1 MNRGKRTR
9 RDRGKI
15 RRRISW
21 NIGTVIFAAL
31 FLYMVVSLVLYLG
44 RERIT
49 TYQVT
54 AGPLSKNETVTALAL
69 REESI
74 INAKTGGYVS
84 YYAREYAK
92 VKREGIVCGIG
103 NGSSSLVAKEL
114 TEADLNALKT
124 DMSGFSR
131 YYTENNFGSVYDFKY
146 TLNSELLDDTEAAS
160 TAAANGVMLSSSVSD
175 GVVVYSVDGMEGLTE
190 QELTPE
196 DFQQRSYTRTSL
208 KTGSAVSAGDPLYK
222 LVTSDEWSIVFPVT
236 DRQVVRLASRERIKV
251 KFLKD
256 GVSETGKLTILT
268 VGEERY
274 AKVTFSTGMIR
285 YAGERYLDVELV
297 TNTRSG
303 LKIPVSS
310 IVKKDFFTVP
320 SSMLVT
326 NEEDSVGFRREKE
339 DKDGKVTTEFL
350 NLTVYARVTLEGT
363 DQEYC
368 YVDTD
373 TLQEG
378 DILVNPTTNMR
389 YTVRETA
396 PLDGVYCVNKGYAVF
411 RTISIIDQNEEYCIV
426 ESGTRYG
433 LSQFDYI
440 VLDASAVNEKD
451 ITVN

>member
-9 RDRGKI
+9 QGRGRR

-31 FLYMVVSLVLYLG
+31 FLYMLISLILYLG
-44 RERIT
+44 SDRIAS
-49 TYQVT
+49 YQVT
-54 AGPLSKNETVTALAL
+54 AGPLSKNETVTALAM
-69 REESI
+69 REETVVE
-74 INAKTGGYVS
+74 AKTGGYVS

-103 NGSSSLVAKEL
+103 STAGSAAVREL
-114 TEADLNALKT
+114 TENDLDALRT
-124 DMSGFSR
+124 ELSGFSR
-131 YYTENNFGSVYDFKY
+131 YYTENNFSAVYDFKY
-146 TLNSELLDDTEAAS
+146 TLNGALLDDTEAADA
-160 TAAANGVMLSSSVSD
+160 AAANGVLLSQSASD
-175 GVVVYSVDGMEGLTE
+175 GVVVYSTDGMEELTE
-190 QELTPE
+190 EELTPE
-196 DFQQRSYTRTSL
+196 DFRRRGYARTNL
-208 KTGSAVSAGDPLYK
+208 KTGNRISAGDPLYK

-256 GVSETGKLTILT
+256 GVSETGKLSIFT
-268 VGEERY
+268 VGDERY
-274 AKVTFSTGMIR
+274 AKVTFSSGMIR
-285 YAGERYLDVELV
+285 YADERYLEVELV

-320 SSMLVT
+320 ASMLVT
-326 NEEDSVGFRREKE
+326 NEEDSAGFRRETQ

-350 NLTVYARVTLEGT
+350 DLTVYARTTPEGAEE
-363 DQEYC
+363 EYC

-373 TLQEG
+373 TLKEG
-378 DILVNPTTNMR
+378 DILVNPETNMR
-389 YTVRETA
+389 YTVKDTA

-411 RTISIIDQNEEYCIV
+411 RTISVIDQNEEYCIV

-440 VLDASAVNEKD
+440 VLDASAVDEKE
-451 ITVN
+451 ITV